1 VAEENQ
7 LRIASLGVL
16 GALLFLM
23 GAPGSA
29 LGAECSATAVSA
41 PDGSAL
47 TILFDDM
54 TVSGDGSASA
64 SCSIVAPLELPEGY
78 SLGVYRVDY
87 RGFAHLAKG
96 QTAELSVDYH
106 LGPKQNGRRFSR
118 KVRGPLDEDFALR
131 ENIGAGLMKRVGCG
145 TDAALNVAVALRL
158 ERPGADA
165 LATLDSSDGASRRGL
180 VYHFNLRKCER

>member
-1 VAEENQ
+1 
-7 LRIASLGVL
+7 LRTVRQSLL
-16 GALLFLM
+16 GALLLLAGTLG
-23 GAPGSA
+23 GASA
-29 LGAECSATAVSA
+29 ADCSATAVSA

-54 TVSGDGSASA
+54 TVSGDGSVSA
-64 SCSIVAPLELPEGY
+64 SCSIVAPLNLPAGY

-87 RGFAHLAKG
+87 RGYAHLAKG

-118 KVRGPLDEDFALR
+118 KVKGPLDEDFALK

-145 TDAALNVAVALRL
+145 TSAVLNVDVALRL
-158 ERPGADA
+158 DRSAADA

-180 VYHFNLRKCER
+180 IYHFDLKKCER